1 VAEFHL
7 PPRSREATP
16 SSGKV
21 SSDIAAHNAKEGAK
35 GGKKRLKQHPQRA
48 TTMADYD
55 DDNAGKAS
63 SSGMGC
69 VRTAAHSDKC
79 QAWPPIDHF
88 RRLLEEACQNHA
100 YPVGHELKD
109 RDMMKSFMILGSLT
123 WGMELD
129 EDPGRSNTMPF
140 PGEDTVMMDAP
151 AREASCV

>member
-1 VAEFHL
+1 MGCV
-7 PPRSREATP
+7 
-16 SSGKV
+16 
-21 SSDIAAHNAKEGAK
+21 
-35 GGKKRLKQHPQRA
+35 
-48 TTMADYD
+48 TTTRK
-55 DDNAGKAS
+55 AG

-69 VRTAAHSDKC
+69 VTTVAHSDKC

-109 RDMMKSFMILGSLT
+109 CDMMKSFMILGSLT

-140 PGEDTVMMDAP
+140 PGEDTVMMVYDGRP
-151 AREASCV
+151 R